1 MWGVD
6 MRIGRIKFAIALAK
20 KDINILQLAEESGV
34 SRVTIS
40 GVKHGKSCAKT
51 TAEKLA
57 AVLGPEILEEEA

>member
-1 MWGVD
+1 MWGED
-6 MRIGRIKFAIALAK
+6 MRIDRIKFATALAK
-20 KDINILQLAEESGV
+20 KDITILRLAEVAGV

>member
-6 MRIGRIKFAIALAK
+6 MRIDRIKFAIALAK

>member
-1 MWGVD
+1 MWGVY
-6 MRIGRIKFAIALAK
+6 MRIDRIKFAIALAK

>member
-6 MRIGRIKFAIALAK
+6 MRINRIKFATALAK
-20 KDINILQLAEESGV
+20 KDINILRLAEEAGV

-40 GVKHGKSCAKT
+40 GIKHGKSCAKT

>member
-6 MRIGRIKFAIALAK
+6 MRIDRIKFAIALAK

-40 GVKHGKSCAKT
+40 GVKHGNSCAKT

>member
-1 MWGVD
+1 
-6 MRIGRIKFAIALAK
+6 MRIDRVKFAAALSK
-20 KDINILQLAEESGV
+20 KDITILCLAEAAGV